1 MTILIADDHILFRDT
16 LVTYLSIA
24 KPLQKTVT
32 VNDFHSLFEHIEKSH
47 LKIDFMLIDFSMPDM
62 AGREAFQKLAKH
74 PSNIPYAMMSGVA
87 ERDDIEFVMALGAR
101 GYLPKTMSGQVL
113 IQAIDKMMAGQ
124 IYMPPHDPLS
134 LFAPPPPSSLQVKAQ
149 SVAIFQLTPRE
160 QDVLNLLEQGL
171 SNNDI
176 ATTLNLRPVTVKL
189 HVRGILRKLNLD
201 NRTQAA
207 LWSRGTRDAY
217 L

>member
-149 SVAIFQLTPRE
+149 SVDIFQLTPRQ
-160 QDVLNLLEQGL
+160 QDVLNLL
-171 SNNDI
+171 
-176 ATTLNLRPVTVKL
+176 
-189 HVRGILRKLNLD
+189 
-201 NRTQAA
+201 
-207 LWSRGTRDAY
+207 
-217 L
+217 